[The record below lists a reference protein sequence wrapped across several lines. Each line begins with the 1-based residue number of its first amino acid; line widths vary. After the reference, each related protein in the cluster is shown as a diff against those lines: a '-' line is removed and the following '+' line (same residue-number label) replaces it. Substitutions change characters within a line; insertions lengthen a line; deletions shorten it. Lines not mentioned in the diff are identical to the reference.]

1 MGLVR
6 MRVRHPNGTLQV
18 QVEDSWT
25 ASQLLEHLRSETGTR
40 NFLLKEGF
48 PPKTLD
54 LSDSGATLSSLG
66 LNGSAIT
73 LTPAD
78 PPAETSST
86 GAGADQLFS
95 ARPPEAKPDNL
106 SVRWPEMDGCMVLRV
121 MADDNSC
128 LFTALSGTL
137 ATDVKDPAPYLRNQI
152 AEYILAHPETYN
164 NATLEKPPEQ
174 YVRNLRGKDFWGGSI
189 EISVLSDIY
198 DIQIIAVDVETN
210 QTFKHGEDKTERC
223 LVLYSGIHY
232 DRIVFA
238 LSPDYPPDADITRFS
253 VDDDSVIERAKELA
267 EKLCQSGYFTDTNT
281 MVVQCLVPGCD
292 WLGDVK
298 AANDHSKTTGHQAFD
313 EIPDSG

>member
-1 MGLVR
+1 MGMVR

-25 ASQLLEHLRSETGTR
+25 AVQLLEHLRSETGIQYFT
-40 NFLLKEGF
+40 LKEGF
-48 PPKTLD
+48 PPKALD
-54 LSDSGATLSSLG
+54 LSDSGTTLGSLG

-78 PPAETSST
+78 PPAET
-86 GAGADQLFS
+86 ADQVFS
-95 ARPPEAKPDNL
+95 LRAPEAKPDNL

-128 LFTALSGTL
+128 LFTALSGSL
-137 ATDVKDPAPYLRNQI
+137 ATGIKDPAPYLRNQI

-164 NATLEKPPEQ
+164 KATLEKTPEQ

-198 DIQIIAVDVETN
+198 DIQIVAVDVKTN
-210 QTFKHGEDKTERC
+210 QTFKHGEDKSEQC

-238 LSPDYPPDADITRFS
+238 CSPDYPPDADITRFP
-253 VDDDSVIERAKELA
+253 VDDESVIEHARELA
-267 EKLCQSGYFTDTNT
+267 EKLRQSGYFTDTNT

-298 AANDHSKTTGHQAFD
+298 SANDHSKATGHQAFD
-313 EIPDSG
+313 EIPDSS